1 VAEQTFANHT
11 RIVPMYHIGALLPLL
26 VAFFWFAYRFIQ
38 VPGMDAGVLLLVDI
52 ALIIMFLSIRGQIL
66 RVQDRVIRLE
76 MRLRLQSLLPPA
88 QAADASALPVKQLVA
103 LRFASDAELP
113 ALVADVIAGRLTA
126 PRDIKQRV
134 TAWQADHLR
143 A

>member
-1 VAEQTFANHT
+1 
-11 RIVPMYHIGALLPLL
+11 MYHIGALLPLL
-26 VAFFWFAYRFIQ
+26 VGFLWFAWRFVQ
-38 VPGMDAGVLLLVDI
+38 APGMDAGVRLLVVV

-88 QAADASALPVKQLVA
+88 LAADACALPVKQLVA
-103 LRFASDAELP
+103 LRFAGDTELP
-113 ALVADVIAGRLTA
+113 ALVADVIAGRLTTQ
-126 PRDIKQRV
+126 REIKQRV
-134 TAWQADHLR
+134 TEWQADHQR